1 MLDSQNLTCCYS
13 YEVEFLYAIKFNYE
27 NVIIFLKQSRPM
39 YNVTF
44 FKSDAW
50 MLTKKKG
57 FSEGW
62 FAWKGDL
69 RGKVLWIMGSRK
81 FMNKQKL
88 YNKTL
93 SKNLGYLFIL
103 YKS

>member
-1 MLDSQNLTCCYS
+1 MS
-13 YEVEFLYAIKFNYE
+13 
-27 NVIIFLKQSRPM
+27 
-39 YNVTF
+39 
-44 FKSDAW
+44 
-50 MLTKKKG
+50 TKKKG

-69 RGKVLWIMGSRK
+69 RGKVLWLMGSRK
-81 FMNKQKL
+81 FMNKEKL
-88 YNKTL
+88 YYKTL

>member
-1 MLDSQNLTCCYS
+1 MS
-13 YEVEFLYAIKFNYE
+13 
-27 NVIIFLKQSRPM
+27 
-39 YNVTF
+39 
-44 FKSDAW
+44 
-50 MLTKKKG
+50 TKKKG